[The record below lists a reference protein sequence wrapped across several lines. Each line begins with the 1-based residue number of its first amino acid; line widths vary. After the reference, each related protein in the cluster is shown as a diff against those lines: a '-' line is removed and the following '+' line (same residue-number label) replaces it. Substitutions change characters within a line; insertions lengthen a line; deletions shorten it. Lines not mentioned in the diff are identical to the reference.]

1 MLVTIL
7 PENQRWQ
14 RKSFSISIVPK
25 NVVSILSHFL
35 QRSWLFL
42 LITYICPVEILLKT
56 NAYVQHTGQCPVVL
70 SLPANVVTNIYTPDS
85 LVIEDEANA
94 TFFINGIPVLD
105 RLRLDEYARLTAARV
120 AAWHI
125 NTRNGTLNSD
135 LASAAYSFNQCNVSI
150 PQILALSRQKSLAN
164 DIFDL
169 NYTANLLTM
178 KLLNILQTSPVAG
191 ALPETCVENN
201 KQCVDGFHLV
211 DVSSYYN
218 VAASME
224 SSIFDVC
231 TEIMEGLEVPNT
243 SRSFLP
249 SMNNFLERKP
259 IARTEREGNGHNV
272 SCLPCAIFDPS
283 TSTVKQRTPLY
294 FDVPYLSL
302 GAIDPSLNEDNIE
315 HIILMHPGP
324 EYSANVV
331 MQYLA
336 EMKRSYVAVLHE
348 SSDDDYNQGIYF
360 WIGVKK
366 SSNLYGLHT
375 ERFPFKIE
383 PEDDTLTQLIIAMKQ
398 LRETGFCTILVV
410 VDVSRVELVSK
421 AAQLL
426 SMNST
431 DFLWIFC
438 FPDPI
443 EEGSTLYFT
452 DKSTRDFFQGT
463 GIFSLYVPKRESQ
476 LVDIIR
482 EFDFGKGNSQSI
494 ESNYFTNP
502 YMVYDAIVTN
512 ALSAC
517 GSRDNETL
525 RGSKEQFNP
534 IQTVGVSGDIT
545 FDGNKNRN
553 NRTYFFQ
560 IINLQPDPY
569 NEKHLRLVRTKYWEN
584 MHWITE
590 NQFIYKDSTSS
601 PPPLR
606 LVDVNMH
613 LISKTERIVSWTLG
627 SVCILASIAS
637 MIYIRIFRNHELI
650 KVTRP
655 DYLCLLC
662 ASSLV
667 SSIYCIFGVY
677 DENLTSDEEFLRL
690 TCYFRVYAVVT
701 GAFIGFAAFMT
712 KVSYEYQK
720 F

>member
-1 MLVTIL
+1 MLVTICH
-7 PENQRWQ
+7 EKQRWQ
-14 RKSFSISIVPK
+14 RKSFSIATVPK
-25 NVVSILSHFL
+25 KVVSILSHFL

-42 LITYICPVEILLKT
+42 LIAYIFQKLILMKT
-56 NAYVQHTGQCPVVL
+56 NAYVHDTGQCPVVL
-70 SLPANVVTNIYTPDS
+70 SLPANVVGNIYTPDS

-94 TFFINGIPVLD
+94 TFFINGKPVLD

-150 PQILALSRQKSLAN
+150 PQILAVSRQKSLAN
-164 DIFDL
+164 DILDL
-169 NYTANLLTM
+169 NYTANLM
-178 KLLNILQTSPVAG
+178 MMRLLNILQVSPEAG
-191 ALPETCVENN
+191 AIPETCAENS
-201 KQCVDGFHLV
+201 KQCVNGFHLV
-211 DVSSYYN
+211 DVSSYDN
-218 VAASME
+218 VAVSME

-231 TEIMEGLEVPNT
+231 TEIMEGLEVTNT
-243 SRSFLP
+243 SRSFL
-249 SMNNFLERKP
+249 SSENNFFERKP
-259 IARTEREGNGHNV
+259 IANTEREGNGHNA

-283 TSTVKQRTPLY
+283 TSAVNQRAPRY

-302 GAIDPSLNEDNIE
+302 GAIDTSMNEDIIE
-315 HIILMHPGP
+315 HIVLMYPGP
-324 EYSANVV
+324 EYSANVL

-336 EMKRSYVAVLHE
+336 DMKRSYVAVLHE
-348 SSDDDYNQGIYF
+348 SSDDSRGIYF
-360 WIGVKK
+360 WIGIKK

-375 ERFPFKIE
+375 ERFPFAIE
-383 PEDDTLTQLIIAMKQ
+383 PEDDTLTHLIIAMKE

-421 AAQLL
+421 AAQFL

-452 DKSTRDFFQGT
+452 ESSTRTFFQGT
-463 GIFSLYVPKRESQ
+463 GIFSLYVPQRRSQ
-476 LVDIIR
+476 LANIIR
-482 EFDFGKGNSQSI
+482 EFDFGKGNSQSV

-517 GSRDNETL
+517 DARNNETL
-525 RGSKEQFNP
+525 RRSKEQFKP

-545 FDGNKNRN
+545 FDDNVNRN
-553 NRTYFFQ
+553 IHTYFFQ

-569 NEKHLRLVRTKYWEN
+569 NEKHLRLVRTKYWED
-584 MHWITE
+584 MHWLTE

-613 LISKTERIVSWTLG
+613 LISKPERIFSWILG
-627 SVCILASIAS
+627 SVCIVASIAS

-650 KVTRP
+650 KLTRP
-655 DYLCLLC
+655 DYLYLLC
-662 ASSLV
+662 TSSLV
-667 SSIYCIFGVY
+667 SSIYCFFGVY
-677 DENLTSDEEFLRL
+677 DENLTSDEKFLTL
-690 TCYFRVYAVVT
+690 TCYVRLYAVVT
-701 GAFIGFAAFMT
+701 GAFIGFAAFMA
-712 KVSYEYQK
+712 KVSYEFQNI
-720 F
+720 